1 MLSMIVLELA
11 LREVLADLPHD
22 AGAGI
27 VLILLL
33 ALIGF
38 VWHGSRGGAS
48 SASAA
53 PVAAAVPESP
63 LEMPAPGPVVEP
75 VVFHPA
81 MLAEG
86 RDVGRM
92 HAEVR

>member
-1 MLSMIVLELA
+1 MLSMIVLELT

-22 AGAGI
+22 AGTGI
-27 VLILLL
+27 VLVLLL
-33 ALIGF
+33 ALVGF
-38 VWHGSRGGAS
+38 VWHGWRGGAS

-53 PVAAAVPESP
+53 PVAAAVPEGL
-63 LEMPAPGPVVEP
+63 LEVPAPGPAAEP

-86 RDVGRM
+86 RDVSRM